1 MIAFLFLVSVIWLGL
16 VLDEEFS
23 ISRGDLPVRL
33 ASAIVLG
40 AFWGTWLVFLLAW
53 AFGFG
58 TGTLLT
64 SVGIIFGI
72 NLLSWKFRNRGRA
85 WLASLVAFDRSFWLA
100 SIIPVGLITLYF
112 SACVWIAPNGDILF
126 RGNTRDLAF
135 HMATVSAFVEQTAFP
150 PFNPQ
155 SAGAKLSYHFM
166 SDFFAAILCKGGFS
180 LFYSLKIP
188 MVLLAFSLGTLTC
201 HFFHSILKSRA
212 ATVFA
217 GFLFF
222 FGHIGIVNL
231 LFGLA
236 GYPSGNVPLS
246 LGSWHGVLDHLTYP
260 YYNFLNVIIDYFQ
273 PQLPFLFAFPLAA
286 LVLLALYRKCL
297 EPAVIDR
304 TTCFLLAVTAFLPLF
319 HMHTFLTIAP
329 LVGLLVLFERAPRT
343 ATVGASA
350 GLSPETDLLGA
361 PLIQSGAHPAP
372 SVLLKFGLLLLA
384 AIPVGA
390 QLAFVLSQQKVA
402 GFSGFDVASHLGN
415 LPEIPTLLHAQRA
428 WFWVRAAGLPLVIG
442 LIGVSLSV
450 AALRRSRDRERRGEI
465 ALLLLF
471 VVTFSYFIL
480 INFFRFTPN
489 WGDSNK
495 FFLYLDL
502 VLCLYAGRLLAGM
515 WGKSRALRIT
525 AATLLAVG
533 AILPTIVEWTER
545 YTRTPERLFSA
556 SDLVVA
562 DWIRLNTPG
571 DAVFLTANSTVHL
584 VPALAGRRVV
594 NGAYTRETGYADQAV
609 EDLVFRAYQEANPSL
624 ITSAKVNYVMVGPA
638 EEGLYYVNRET
649 MDRRFTTLYDQS
661 SRGARYSIYEV
672 RDQTAAD
679 ILREQEYERSRPFVW
694 LSELKPASVQQQYD
708 TLKINKAVSL
718 QPLTLHGKRYASG
731 LGTHANSE
739 IHFSLDGLYTSFETV
754 IGLDD
759 SQMGGIGTIVFEV
772 WVDDRKV
779 YASKVLRGGDIPQ
792 EVKVS
797 VAGAKELKL
806 VVTDAGDGN
815 HFDHGDWAD
824 AQLLKKPVP

>member
-1 MIAFLFLVSVIWLGL
+1 MIAFLFLVSIVWLGL
-16 VLDEEFS
+16 VLDGEFA
-23 ISRGDLPVRL
+23 ISRGDFPVRI

-53 AFGFG
+53 KFGFG
-58 TGTLLT
+58 TGTLFAST
-64 SVGIIFGI
+64 GIIFAI
-72 NLLSWKFRNRGRA
+72 NLASWKFRRRNLA
-85 WLASLVAFDRSFWLA
+85 WLASLVVFDRSFWIA
-100 SIIPVGLITLYF
+100 SIIPVGLLTVYF
-112 SACVWIAPNGDILF
+112 SACVWIAPSGDILF

-135 HMATVSAFVEQTAFP
+135 HMATVSAFVEQSAFP

-188 MVLLAFSLGTLTC
+188 MVLLAFSLGSLTC
-201 HFFHSILKSRA
+201 HFFHAILRSRA

-246 LGSWHGVLDHLTYP
+246 LGSWPGVLDHLTYP
-260 YYNFLNVIIDYFQ
+260 YYNFLNVVIDYFQ

-286 LVLLALYRKCL
+286 LVLLALHRKCM
-297 EPAVIDR
+297 EPLVIDR
-304 TTCFLLAVTAFLPLF
+304 TTCFLLAVVAFLPLF

-329 LVGLLVLFERAPRT
+329 LVGLLVLLGGVKRNT
-343 ATVGASA
+343 AVAAGAA
-350 GLSPETDLLGA
+350 PETDLLGA
-361 PLIQSGAHPAP
+361 PLPPTGSHPAP
-372 SVLLKFGLLLLA
+372 ALLIKLGILLLA
-384 AIPVGA
+384 AIPVGI
-390 QLAFVLSQQKVA
+390 QLAFVLSQPKVA
-402 GFSGFDVASHLGN
+402 GFSGFDVAGHLGD
-415 LPEIPTLLHAQRA
+415 LPEIPSFLHAKRV

-442 LIGVSLSV
+442 MIGVMLSI
-450 AALRRSRDRERRGEI
+450 AAFRRTRQSERRGEI

-471 VVTFSYFIL
+471 AVTFSYFIL
-480 INFFRFTPN
+480 INFYRFTPN

-515 WGKSRALRIT
+515 WARSRAFRAT
-525 AATLLAVG
+525 AATLLAIG
-533 AILPTIVEWTER
+533 AILPTIVEWSER

-609 EDLVFRAYQEANPSL
+609 EDMVFRAYQEANPFL
-624 ITSAKVNYVMVGPA
+624 ITTAKVTHIMVGPA

-649 MDRRFTTLYDQS
+649 MDRRFTTLYDQY

-672 RDQTAAD
+672 REQTAAD
-679 ILREQEYERSRPFVW
+679 IMREQEFERSRPFVW
-694 LSELKPASVQQQYD
+694 LSELKPTSVQQEFD
-708 TLKINKAVSL
+708 TLKINKAINL
-718 QPLTLHGKRYASG
+718 QPLTLRGKRYANG

-739 IHFSLDGLYTSFETV
+739 IRFALDDHYASFETV

-759 SQMGGIGTIVFEV
+759 SQLGGIGSIVFEV

-779 YASKVLRGGDIPQ
+779 YNSKVLRAGGIPQ

-797 VAGAKELKL
+797 VAGARELRL

-815 HFDHGDWAD
+815 HFDHADWAD
-824 AQLLKKPVP
+824 AKLLKKPAP